1 MNGLWFLFRDTFL
14 RPRDVAGQ
22 LMALGLRRDVLWMGA
37 GLASV
42 LSALFF
48 GLLTQTIAPLPE
60 AWTELG
66 FNPSPLSYALLT
78 FAGIVISVFAIQFTG
93 QMLEGKGAFEEALV
107 LIVWLQLAMFVLRVG
122 QLLILLAVPVLG
134 AFVTLATVGASLWAI
149 LNFTA
154 ALHRFDG
161 VGKAALVLVLAFTGI
176 IFGLAFIMMLIGV
189 GTVGV
194 SGNV

>member
-1 MNGLWFLFRDTFL
+1 MTGLWPLFRDTFL

-22 LMALGLRRDVLWMGA
+22 LMGLGLGREVLWSAA

-48 GLLTQTIAPLPE
+48 GLLTQTIAPLPD
-60 AWTELG
+60 AWTEMG
-66 FNPSPLSYALLT
+66 FNPSPMSYALLT
-78 FAGIVISVFAIQFTG
+78 FAGIVISVFAIHLTG
-93 QMLEGKGAFEEALV
+93 QMMDGKGSFEQALV
-107 LIVWLQLAMFVLRVG
+107 LIVWLQLAMFGLRIL
-122 QLLILLAVPVLG
+122 QLLIMLAIPSLG

-154 ALHRFDG
+154 ALHQFDSL
-161 VGKAALVLVLAFTGI
+161 GKAAFVLVLAFTGI

-194 SGNV
+194 TGNV